1 MGQSTFFGDARSSAL
16 TGGTRLA
23 PSDRNA
29 DSPQRLDRRFVL
41 FSVLAA
47 LLLSWPL
54 LVFGRPFYIGDSAAY
69 YKGGHAAVS
78 FALDKVDAPK
88 IAAQPGQGAGSAE
101 PEKAAKEATGVRSVT
116 YSIAAYLLS
125 APNAKLVLLV
135 LMQAL
140 AAGAVSVAALGAFGG
155 LPVRRTTTA
164 MVILAGTS
172 TLATT
177 CMFAVP
183 DIFAGLLVGSMVLL
197 TAAQARL
204 SRAVKLLCV
213 AIAAFAVTAHSSHI
227 PLAGGM
233 TMLGLG
239 WLAIARHYKQPLP
252 RWTWAWVIAPMV
264 LGGLTN
270 VAVNRVAFGEAS
282 LTAKR
287 YPFVLARSVNN
298 GPGRWYLEAHC
309 HELQYTICKL
319 YPNGLPKGGALEFLW
334 GKDGVVERATPAQMD
349 RIRAEEA
356 DVVLAAARAY
366 PGYEVRKLAYNIV
379 MQLVTFRPN
388 TYLHD
393 LVKDD
398 AGELQLTTVPQA
410 DPSIRRILGI
420 LAAISAAVGAVWL
433 CWVFSRKSSFRPLV
447 ALVFLGIL
455 GNAVTCVV
463 FSAKAPRYQARVLW
477 LIPLFALA
485 LGGARK
491 GDDDLVLTGAD
502 PTKDELMVVADQ
514 HVTVPK

>member
-1 MGQSTFFGDARSSAL
+1 MGQSTFFGDARSSGL

-88 IAAQPGQGAGSAE
+88 IATTGAQPGGAGSAE
-101 PEKAAKEATGVRSVT
+101 PENAAKEASGVRSVT

-270 VAVNRVAFGEAS
+270 VAINRVAFGEAS

-379 MQLVTFRPN
+379 VQLVTFRPN

-398 AGELQLTTVPQA
+398 TGALQLTTVPQA
-410 DPSIRRILGI
+410 DPRIRLYSRYPGRNQRGHRFGLARLG
-420 LAAISAAVGAVWL
+420 L
-433 CWVFSRKSSFRPLV
+433 F
-447 ALVFLGIL
+447 
-455 GNAVTCVV
+455 
-463 FSAKAPRYQARVLW
+463 QEE
-477 LIPLFALA
+477 LIPAFDRFGVPGHSWKCGHMRGL
-485 LGGARK
+485 LGQGSPVSGARI
-491 GDDDLVLTGAD
+491 
-502 PTKDELMVVADQ
+502 VADS
-514 HVTVPK
+514 VVRFGLGWGSKRRRRSGP